1 MTLQR
6 KLLLGFSLMV
16 LPALLV
22 GVQAIRSNA
31 LERGTLEAL
40 GQRLARSRTY
50 AEVENA
56 MFNQT
61 QVVWR
66 YLSGDRRAK
75 AEFPMTEQVVGYW
88 LDRWTAG
95 LPPDEIRFADGVR
108 TIERQMQDVAGRVF
122 RLYDSGHRDEALAT
136 ARAELVERLQP
147 ALAEVNRE
155 IYRQAREFSV
165 QRAFTQVEGI
175 VESERRVLW
184 SIIVIALVAGL
195 VASWLISRSLARPI
209 NELRQAMAVVGAGN
223 LDHTIRPRTHDE
235 IGDLAGAFAQMTENL
250 RQSRAERARVNGELQ
265 GKITQLERTQ
275 AQLVQSEKLASIGE
289 MAAAV
294 AHGLR
299 NPLASLRAAAQVVR
313 HRVESPDSREQLNAI
328 VEQVDRLDHRIAH
341 LLAFSRPAP
350 FRPRHESVAA
360 LVEGTFAGFADLFRE
375 RHIALDQRVAPT
387 LPEISVDPMRIE
399 QALTEIVANALDA
412 MPEGGRLTI
421 EARAERGAA
430 SAANAR
436 RGDGVTIEIADTGP
450 GIPPHILVSVCEPF
464 FTTRSEGTGL
474 GLAIAKRYVEE
485 AGGRLEIASDVGKG
499 TRVRV
504 WLPVASGATAG
515 APVAELG

>member
-31 LERGTLEAL
+31 LERETLEAL

-66 YLSGDRRAK
+66 YLSGDPGAK
-75 AEFPMTEQVVGYW
+75 KEFPLTEQAVDYW

-95 LPPDEIRFADGVR
+95 LPPDEIKLADGVR
-108 TIERQMQDVAGRVF
+108 NVEGEIRAIADRVF
-122 RLYDSGHRDEALAT
+122 TLYDSGHREAAYRT
-136 ARAELVERLQP
+136 ARQELVERLQP

-155 IYRQAREFSV
+155 IYRQARQFSV
-165 QRAFTQVEGI
+165 QRAFAQVEGI
-175 VESERRVLW
+175 VEAERRVLW
-184 SIIVIALVAGL
+184 SIIFLALIAGL

-209 NELRQAMAVVGAGN
+209 NELRQAMAVVGAGD
-223 LDHTIRPRTHDE
+223 LDHVIQPRSRDE
-235 IGDLAGAFAQMTENL
+235 IGDLARAFARMTESL
-250 RQSRAERARVNGELQ
+250 RQSRADLVRVNAELET
-265 GKITQLERTQ
+265 KIAQLERTQ
-275 AQLVQSEKLASIGE
+275 AQLVQSEKLASIGQ

-299 NPLASLRAAAQVVR
+299 NPLASLRAAAQLVR
-313 HRVESPDSREQLNAI
+313 HRVQSPAAREHLNAI
-328 VEQVDRLDHRIAH
+328 VEQVDRLDLRIAH
-341 LLAFSRPAP
+341 LLTFSRPAP
-350 FRPRHESVAA
+350 YHPLRESVRA
-360 LVEGTFAGFADLFRE
+360 LVEGALSGFSELLRE
-375 RHIALDQRVAPT
+375 RRVQLDVSLPAA
-387 LPEISVDPMRIE
+387 LPEIRVDPMRLE
-399 QALTEIVANALDA
+399 QALTEIVSNALDA
-412 MPEGGRLTI
+412 MPGGGRLTI
-421 EARAERGAA
+421 EARPEAGEAGEA
-430 SAANAR
+430 
-436 RGDGVTIEIADTGP
+436 GGGVTIEITDSGG
-450 GIPPHILVSVCEPF
+450 GIPAHILPSVCEPF

-485 AGGRLEIASDVGKG
+485 TGGRLQIASLLGSG
-499 TRVRV
+499 TTVRF
-504 WLPVASGATAG
+504 WLPVAAPAPAAASAG
-515 APVAELG
+515 TS